1 MSRQSITK
9 GSPMSDYRSLS
20 HTKWDCKYHVVFI
33 PKYRKKRIFGGIR
46 RYLGDVLR
54 RLAEQR
60 ESRIEE
66 GHLMP
71 DHVHMMISIPP
82 KYSVAQVIGFIK
94 GKSAIYIAREFAG
107 RTRNFVG
114 QNFWARGY
122 FVTTVGRDED
132 VIREYIRRQEQED
145 RRQEQLRLN

>member
-1 MSRQSITK
+1 
-9 GSPMSDYRSLS
+9 MSDYRSLS

-33 PKYRKKRIFGGIR
+33 PKYRKKRIFGAIR
-46 RYLGDVLR
+46 RRLGAVFR
-54 RLAEQR
+54 GLAEQR

-82 KYSVAQVIGFIK
+82 KYSVAQVIGYIK
-94 GKSAIYIAREFAG
+94 GKSAIHIAREFAG

-114 QNFWARGY
+114 QHFWARGY
-122 FVTTVGRDED
+122 YVTTAGRDEQ

>member
-1 MSRQSITK
+1 
-9 GSPMSDYRSLS
+9 MSDYRSLS

-33 PKYRKKRIFGGIR
+33 PKYRKKRIFGAIR
-46 RYLGDVLR
+46 RRLGDVFR
-54 RLAEQR
+54 GLAEQR

-82 KYSVAQVIGFIK
+82 KYSVAQVIGYIK
-94 GKSAIYIAREFAG
+94 GKSAIHIAREFAG

-114 QNFWARGY
+114 QHFWARGY
-122 FVTTVGRDED
+122 YVTTAGRDEQ
-132 VIREYIRRQEQED
+132 VIREYILRQEQED
-145 RRQEQLRLN
+145 RRQERLRLT

>member
-1 MSRQSITK
+1 MT
-9 GSPMSDYRSLS
+9 DYGSLS

-33 PKYRKKRIFGGIR
+33 PKYRKKRIFGSIR
-46 RYLGDVLR
+46 RHLGAVLR

-71 DHVHMMISIPP
+71 DHVHIMISIPP
-82 KYSVAQVIGFIK
+82 KYSVAHVIGYIK
-94 GKSAIYIAREFAG
+94 GKSAIHIAREFAG
-107 RTRNFVG
+107 RKRNFVG

-122 FVTTVGRDED
+122 FVTTVGRDEE